1 MKIKESQ
8 THREMGT
15 ENHGFLKE
23 ISGLPKKGGYE
34 DTRRERMGGYFY

>member
-23 ISGLPKKGGYE
+23 IAGLPKKGVMRILEANGW
-34 DTRRERMGGYFY
+34 GIF